1 MKESHIERLLGS
13 LKPVSPSPELL
24 ERVEHDMELQSF
36 FRHAG
41 TEATPTHAE
50 SSKPNRTST
59 WHVPV
64 AWASVGAAA
73 AAALVISLMP
83 PREAVSS
90 PALAVNSKATAT
102 QSVAVGNAANATPV
116 STNRQVLSAEDRGII
131 YPTAAQP
138 TRQIRV
144 RYLER
149 RLFLDTATGEQRVV
163 EVPVEEIISVPVEVQ

>member
-1 MKESHIERLLGS
+1 MNESQIEHLLGS
-13 LKPVSPSPELL
+13 LKPASPSAELM

-41 TEATPTHAE
+41 AEAEAPRTE
-50 SSKPNRTST
+50 NRPSRSST

-83 PREAVSS
+83 PREVGSA
-90 PALAVNSKATAT
+90 ATLAATST
-102 QSVAVGNAANATPV
+102 PSTSVAVGHADNAAPV

-131 YPTAAQP
+131 YPTAEQP

-144 RYLER
+144 RYLEKR
-149 RLFLDTATGEQRVV
+149 VFLDMATGTQKVV
-163 EVPVEEIISVPVEVQ
+163 EVPVEEIISVPVQVQ